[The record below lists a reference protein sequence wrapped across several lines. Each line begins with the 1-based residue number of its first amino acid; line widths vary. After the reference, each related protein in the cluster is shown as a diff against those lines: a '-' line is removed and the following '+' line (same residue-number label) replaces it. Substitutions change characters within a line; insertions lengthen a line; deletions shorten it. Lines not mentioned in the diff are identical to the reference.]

1 MKSYVITL
9 GKRIQSFRERMN
21 DVLQFEE
28 FNAFDQN
35 QIDDFKDYFK
45 DSDIYKYRNLYKP
58 ESVIACAKSH
68 FTLWQ
73 KCVELNEPILIL
85 EDDAVFYDDAAVDI
99 FKRTDFNA
107 LDFDIFY
114 LDGKLVKDPYVVQ
127 EAYEFHSGVAYIIKP
142 EAARKVINKVQ
153 EFGFSRALDWELIIM
168 RSHGLKLKSFNN
180 IVIVPKEGEK
190 SDIKI

>member
-1 MKSYVITL
+1 MLHS
-9 GKRIQSFRERMN
+9 
-21 DVLQFEE
+21 
-28 FNAFDQN
+28 
-35 QIDDFKDYFK
+35 
-45 DSDIYKYRNLYKP
+45 
-58 ESVIACAKSH
+58 AKS
-68 FTLWQ
+68 
-73 KCVELNEPILIL
+73 LNP
-85 EDDAVFYDDAAVDI
+85 
-99 FKRTDFNA
+99 

-190 SDIKI
+190 SDIKIDRNDYESLKKSKLYKNGLTLSNFNTNILIEKYSQMINQTKELIELIDNEVK

>member
-21 DVLQFEE
+21 GVLQFEE

-45 DSDIYKYRNLYKP
+45 DSDIYKYSNLYKP

-85 EDDAVFYDDAAVDI
+85 EDDAVFYDDSAIDI